1 MKKLIWRR
9 LAKVDCKLKSAST
22 MNKKAKLLQQR
33 WDLEKQLVEDY
44 LAVNNAEE
52 DGAFL
57 RIKEN
62 AKSFFSF
69 ARGRMN
75 TRSRLGPLLDP
86 ATGSPNS
93 SPDNCCQALQQ
104 QYDSVFAAPR
114 PQWVVGSLQ
123 DHFKVD
129 DQARGGLSD
138 ISFTKSDI
146 EKACLQLSSSSA
158 AGPDGVPAVLLKS
171 CRK

>member
-1 MKKLIWRR
+1 MEDIAKRRPEEALSWFHDRVLNVLEEHVPQKKPRKSGRPSKLHRMRKLVWRR

-22 MNKKAKLLQQR
+22 MHKKAKLLQQR
-33 WDLEKQLVEDY
+33 WDLEKQLAEDY

-52 DGAFL
+52 DGAGL
-57 RIKEN
+57 QIKEN
-62 AKSFFSF
+62 PKAFFSF

-75 TRSRLGPLLDP
+75 TKSRVGPFMDP

-93 SPDNCCQALQQ
+93 SPDYCCQALQQ

-123 DHFKVD
+123 DHF
-129 DQARGGLSD
+129 R
-138 ISFTKSDI
+138 
-146 EKACLQLSSSSA
+146 
-158 AGPDGVPAVLLKS
+158 
-171 CRK
+171 